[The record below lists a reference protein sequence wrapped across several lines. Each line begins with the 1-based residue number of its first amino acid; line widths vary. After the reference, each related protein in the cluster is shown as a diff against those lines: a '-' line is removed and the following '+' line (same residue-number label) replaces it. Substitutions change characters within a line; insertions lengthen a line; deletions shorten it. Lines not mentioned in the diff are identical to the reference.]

1 MDDREEKLGYR
12 IREAQMKKIPYQ
24 LVLGDSERDNNYQ
37 STISNPSDPNIGQ
50 RPTYTYP
57 GIPDYQLYEDI
68 ANNINK
74 LFDATIEDWYF
85 ITGSV
90 GLRLSYKNT
99 NVPNQTKIRK
109 LKDILSLT
117 FLDAKSK
124 QFF

>member
-1 MDDREEKLGYR
+1 MTAIDELERVLSLSLNMWIQKKSVDLKSTLGFCLKEICNSQEK
-12 IREAQMKKIPYQ
+12 I
-24 LVLGDSERDNNYQ
+24 
-37 STISNPSDPNIGQ
+37 
-50 RPTYTYP
+50 
-57 GIPDYQLYEDI
+57 
-68 ANNINK
+68 NNINK
-74 LFDATIEDWYF
+74 FFDATIEDWYF